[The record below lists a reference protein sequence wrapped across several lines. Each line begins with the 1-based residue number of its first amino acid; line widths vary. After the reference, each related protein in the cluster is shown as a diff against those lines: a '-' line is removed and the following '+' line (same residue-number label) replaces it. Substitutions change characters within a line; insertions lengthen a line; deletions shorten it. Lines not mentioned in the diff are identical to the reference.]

1 MAQILIMGHPAKDE
15 ALSRWVFFPL
25 GPLHFM
31 LKFLVQGE
39 RLCVLRK
46 EHSATAGDTSDPVM
60 ANFP

>member
-1 MAQILIMGHPAKDE
+1 MAQILIMVHPVKKE

-31 LKFLVQGE
+31 LNLLVQGE

-46 EHSATAGDTSDPVM
+46 EHPATVGETSDPVM